1 MRMYSTCL
9 NQLFVRV
16 WPLNHDCTPCYP
28 YQRACE
34 AQYSSVHCFIIRT
47 VRLSWIHFYPSQ
59 LGHNRR
65 SQSQNS
71 GGNFTSVTKILNKTE
86 ESCYTVSS
94 LTAGTHYC
102 ISCIYVTLLCFPGS
116 PRLWNMVRTRWNM
129 KHAHRFHSRL
139 KNCGSC
145 DSAACRNTLSSSN
158 FIFCATFLVSHHCRG
173 ILALS
178 SLGCS
183 LRFAGVCLWTDIL
196 TSHHSIKG

>member
-1 MRMYSTCL
+1 MNTKALELEKRILVQIAVHFWGMRVFLMRMYNTCL

-28 YQRACE
+28 YQRECK

-65 SQSQNS
+65 SKSQNS
-71 GGNFTSVTKILNKTE
+71 GGNFTSVTTILNKTE

-102 ISCIYVTLLCFPGS
+102 TSCIYVTLLCFPGS
-116 PRLWNMVRTRWNM
+116 PRLWNMAGTRWNM

-139 KNCGSC
+139 KNW
-145 DSAACRNTLSSSN
+145 
-158 FIFCATFLVSHHCRG
+158 
-173 ILALS
+173 ILWFS
-178 SLGCS
+178 SLQKHPQQ
-183 LRFAGVCLWTDIL
+183 L
-196 TSHHSIKG
+196 